1 MNCPKCG
8 GDTRVVESRPREG
21 GVWRRRKCAKAH
33 LSYTLETPTAEP
45 IKKVGKMQDEVRKG
59 PKKPKALPKPKRQ
72 PQAPY
77 SPAVEEWNL
86 NVTASSPLW
95 LKSMALKL
103 G

>member
-8 GDTRVVESRPREG
+8 GDTRVVESRPRED

-45 IKKVGKMQDEVRKG
+45 IRKVRK
-59 PKKPKALPKPKRQ
+59 KREV
-72 PQAPY
+72 PVAKRAEIPY
-77 SPAVEEWNL
+77 SPAVEEWSL

-95 LKSMALKL
+95 LKSMAMKL